1 MIGDTY
7 PILDLF
13 WSILMVVGFVIWIW
27 LLIVIFSDIFR
38 SHDMSGWVKALW
50 VIFVII
56 FPLIGILAYLI
67 VRGGSMHERAV
78 KQAQQEQKAFDSY
91 VKEAAGSASTTDQ
104 LAKLAELRDKGA
116 LTEDEFQSQKTKLLA

>member
-7 PILDLF
+7 PMLNLF
-13 WSILMVVGFVIWIW
+13 WSILMVFGFIIWIW

-38 SHDMSGWVKALW
+38 SHDMGGWAKALW

-67 VRGGSMHERAV
+67 VRGGSMHERAAQ
-78 KQAQQEQKAFDSY
+78 QAQQQKQAFDSY
-91 VKEAAGSASTTDQ
+91 VKDAAGPTNTTDQ
-104 LAKLAELRDKGA
+104 LAKLADLRDKGA
-116 LTEDEFQSQKTKLLA
+116 LTEDEFQSQKAKILS